1 MNHQSQGLEQPVFII
16 KLAKLY
22 SAFFSLI
29 VCIYPEWRKNDL
41 QGQVIE
47 TQQVKQ
53 GIWWNC
59 MHFATGKLQ

>member
-1 MNHQSQGLEQPVFII
+1 MTYL
-16 KLAKLY
+16 
-22 SAFFSLI
+22 AFFSLI